1 MNKLL
6 LNNEDDINTLV
17 IEEDT
22 QLEIDFKNIEKDIHI
37 LVEDSVLLNII
48 EISKNTKNR
57 FFVELSNESR
67 VIYNKFSV
75 DCNDYIYVLLDGKY
89 SSIKLNNSAV
99 NNSDSYIRFL
109 IEHNNINTESYLS
122 NHGIN
127 NSTGNMSFIVDS
139 KVNPSAM
146 KSITKQESKII
157 NLNSGK
163 SDIQPNLII
172 DLDDVE
178 ASHSAYIS
186 DFNKDYMFYMRSR
199 GIDEKMA
206 QKLLVNGFLIGNL
219 DVDCINREKI
229 LNEVKL
235 SFDRRRIMNR
245 DDFPIFNINKD
256 LIYFDNGATTLKP
269 QKVIDSM
276 TEYYSSYTANAH
288 RGDYDNSVEVD
299 QKYEGVREKIK
310 SFINA
315 DKSAEIIFTSG
326 ATNSLNMIVFGFMK
340 NYLKDGDEVLIT
352 KSEHASNILPWME
365 LANSVGIKVK
375 FIKLDD
381 DYSVTKENLLSAITP
396 KTKVVS
402 LAHITNV
409 IGGVRN
415 EQNRISSS
423 YG

>member
-1 MNKLL
+1 
-6 LNNEDDINTLV
+6 
-17 IEEDT
+17 
-22 QLEIDFKNIEKDIHI
+22 
-37 LVEDSVLLNII
+37 
-48 EISKNTKNR
+48 
-57 FFVELSNESR
+57 
-67 VIYNKFSV
+67 
-75 DCNDYIYVLLDGKY
+75 
-89 SSIKLNNSAV
+89 
-99 NNSDSYIRFL
+99 
-109 IEHNNINTESYLS
+109 
-122 NHGIN
+122 
-127 NSTGNMSFIVDS
+127 
-139 KVNPSAM
+139 
-146 KSITKQESKII
+146 
-157 NLNSGK
+157 
-163 SDIQPNLII
+163 
-172 DLDDVE
+172 
-178 ASHSAYIS
+178 
-186 DFNKDYMFYMRSR
+186 
-199 GIDEKMA
+199 
-206 QKLLVNGFLIGNL
+206 
-219 DVDCINREKI
+219 
-229 LNEVKL
+229 
-235 SFDRRRIMNR
+235 MNR

-409 IGGVRN
+409 IGDIRDLEMIGKICKDKNLLFVVDAAQSIGHIRVDVKKYNIDFLAFSAHKMLGPTGTGVLYGKY
-415 EQNRISSS
+415 ELLDKLIPLS
-423 YG
+423 YGGGMNSFFESTGEVEYKELPWRLEAGTQNIAGVIGMGKALEYIENIGIENIHRYEVELKEYALKRFKDISGLTIYNENIPSGIIVFNVEKIFSQDLALYLNHYKICVRSGNHCAKILKEEIKATNTCRASFYFYNTKEEIDKMADVLENRGNIFDIIL

>member
-1 MNKLL
+1 
-6 LNNEDDINTLV
+6 
-17 IEEDT
+17 
-22 QLEIDFKNIEKDIHI
+22 
-37 LVEDSVLLNII
+37 
-48 EISKNTKNR
+48 
-57 FFVELSNESR
+57 
-67 VIYNKFSV
+67 
-75 DCNDYIYVLLDGKY
+75 
-89 SSIKLNNSAV
+89 
-99 NNSDSYIRFL
+99 
-109 IEHNNINTESYLS
+109 
-122 NHGIN
+122 
-127 NSTGNMSFIVDS
+127 
-139 KVNPSAM
+139 
-146 KSITKQESKII
+146 
-157 NLNSGK
+157 
-163 SDIQPNLII
+163 
-172 DLDDVE
+172 
-178 ASHSAYIS
+178 
-186 DFNKDYMFYMRSR
+186 
-199 GIDEKMA
+199 
-206 QKLLVNGFLIGNL
+206 
-219 DVDCINREKI
+219 
-229 LNEVKL
+229 
-235 SFDRRRIMNR
+235 MNR

-409 IGGVRN
+409 IGDIRDLEMIGKICKDKNLLFVVDAAQSIGHIRVDVKKYNIDFLAFSAHKMLGPTGTGVLYGKY
-415 EQNRISSS
+415 ELLDKLIPLS
-423 YG
+423 YGGGMNSFFESTGEVEYKELPWRLEAGTQNIAGVIGMGKALEYIENIGIENIHRYEVELKEYALKRFKDIPGLTIYNENIPSGIIVFNVEKIFSQDLALYLNHYKICVRSGNHCAKILKEEIKATNTCRVSFYFYNTKEEIDKMADVLENRGNIFDIIL

>member
-1 MNKLL
+1 
-6 LNNEDDINTLV
+6 
-17 IEEDT
+17 
-22 QLEIDFKNIEKDIHI
+22 
-37 LVEDSVLLNII
+37 
-48 EISKNTKNR
+48 
-57 FFVELSNESR
+57 
-67 VIYNKFSV
+67 
-75 DCNDYIYVLLDGKY
+75 
-89 SSIKLNNSAV
+89 
-99 NNSDSYIRFL
+99 
-109 IEHNNINTESYLS
+109 
-122 NHGIN
+122 
-127 NSTGNMSFIVDS
+127 
-139 KVNPSAM
+139 
-146 KSITKQESKII
+146 
-157 NLNSGK
+157 
-163 SDIQPNLII
+163 
-172 DLDDVE
+172 
-178 ASHSAYIS
+178 
-186 DFNKDYMFYMRSR
+186 
-199 GIDEKMA
+199 
-206 QKLLVNGFLIGNL
+206 
-219 DVDCINREKI
+219 
-229 LNEVKL
+229 
-235 SFDRRRIMNR
+235 MNR

-315 DKSAEIIFTSG
+315 DKSAEIVFTSG

-352 KSEHASNILPWME
+352 KGEHASNILPWME

-409 IGGVRN
+409 IGDIRDLEMIGKICKDKNLLFVVDAAQSIGHIRVDVKKYNIDFLAFSAHKMLGPTGTGVLYGKY
-415 EQNRISSS
+415 ELLDKLIPLS
-423 YG
+423 YGGGMNSFFESTGEVEYKELPWRLEAGTQNIAGVIGMGKALEYIENIGIENIHRYEVELKEYALKRFKDIPGLTIYNKTTPSGIIVFNVEKIFSQDLALYLNHYKICVRSGNHCAKILKEEIKATNTCRASFYFYNTKEEIDKMANVLENRGNIFDIIL